1 MKSSS
6 AWLTSSA
13 WVQMT
18 ACGPP
23 AMTVERAFFSNA
35 GSLLPVAS
43 QGRTRSW
50 SPWLTRTGMLI
61 LARSPPEVF
70 QAGGDAAEGGVSR
83 RGDGHVE
90 AVLPRLVADPVPA

>member
-23 AMTVERAFFSNA
+23 AMMVERALVSSA
-35 GSLLPVAS
+35 GSL
-43 QGRTRSW
+43 
-50 SPWLTRTGMLI
+50 
-61 LARSPPEVF
+61 
-70 QAGGDAAEGGVSR
+70 
-83 RGDGHVE
+83 
-90 AVLPRLVADPVPA
+90 RLVTS